1 MNIAN
6 ILTVARVVLVPI
18 FLVFLL
24 VNSVQNFMIALIV
37 FSIAA
42 LTDFLDG
49 YIARKYKMITKF
61 GKLIDPLADKLL
73 TASAFIALT
82 CLKLINPWIVIV
94 ILSREFI
101 VTGFRSLAA
110 SEGKIIAASYFGK
123 LKTVCQITT
132 IITILLSQYLVFI
145 DKLYLVDIFS
155 WITLVITVLSATD
168 YIAKNI
174 DVVKNIN

>member
-6 ILTVARVVLVPI
+6 ILTVARVALVPI

-24 VNSVQNFMIALIV
+24 VDSIQNFMIALII

-49 YIARKYKMITKF
+49 YIARKYNMITKF

-73 TASAFIALT
+73 TVSAFIALT

-94 ILSREFI
+94 IISREFI
-101 VTGFRSLAA
+101 ITGFRSLAA
-110 SEGKIIAASYFGK
+110 AEGKVIAASYFGK

-132 IITILLSQYLVFI
+132 IITILLSQYWGFI